1 MSDRLIGLLVTI
13 FAAVMYYESYAF
25 KPPPF
30 QTFEGMGAEFFPR
43 AILIGLGVLGMI
55 LLITGKGPLLP
66 RWTLGGMRA
75 ALPRYRGVIIS
86 VILFPLYIV
95 GITFIGFLYSTIIY
109 MIVMQLALFPRR
121 GLSILYVIA
130 GSAVFSFALVEV
142 FRRLLNVVLPRGS
155 LF

>member
-1 MSDRLIGLLVTI
+1 MSDRLIGLLVI
-13 FAAVMYYESYAF
+13 LFSAVMYYESYAF
-25 KPPPF
+25 REPPF

-43 AILIGLGVLGMI
+43 AILIGLGILGVI
-55 LLITGKGPLLP
+55 LLITGKGSLLP

-86 VILFPLYIV
+86 MSLFPLYIV
-95 GITFIGFLYSTIIY
+95 GITFIGFLYATVIY
-109 MIVMQLALFPRR
+109 LIVMQLALFPRR
-121 GLSILYVIA
+121 GLSILYVVV
-130 GSAVFSFALVEV
+130 GSVAFSWGLVEL